1 MTIIQNYLSG
11 LRLASRSLKLTT
23 MIYVL
28 NLLFALALAI
38 PFYGVI
44 TNAAHGSLQVN
55 KLLTNFDF
63 TAIQEFMDSA
73 KGSISLLFK
82 TGVWLAILYLLLNIF
97 LAGGILKTLD
107 NEAVF
112 ERKEF
117 FANGSKFF
125 FRFLRLTLYF
135 IIIHVLVIL
144 IIYLPLLLII
154 NILVKNAET
163 EKALFYAVISGA
175 GLHLI
180 IFIYLQIVAHYTRFM
195 IITEDSIQVLKK
207 LRASVIFVSRKL
219 LSTYPLYLLL
229 LAGFVLLIFVF
240 KFLSGAIGM
249 TTGFTIFI
257 MFLVQQ
263 LFIWSRIWLKIWI
276 YGSQLEYYL
285 YNKE

>member
-144 IIYLPLLLII
+144 IIYLPLSLII
-154 NILVKNAET
+154 NILWKNAES

-195 IITEDSIQVLKK
+195 LITEDSTQILKK

-240 KFLSGAIGM
+240 KFLSGTIGM

>member
-1 MTIIQNYLSG
+1 MTIIQDYLSG
-11 LRLASRSLKLTT
+11 LRLASRSLKMTT

-38 PFYGVI
+38 PFYGAI

-55 KLLTNFDF
+55 KLLTNFDY
-63 TAIQEFMDSA
+63 TAMQEFMDSA

-107 NEAVF
+107 NEAIF
-112 ERKEF
+112 EKKEF

-125 FRFLRLTLYF
+125 FRLVRLTLYF
-135 IIIHVLVIL
+135 IIIHILVIL
-144 IIYLPLLLII
+144 IIYLPLYLII
-154 NILVKNAET
+154 SILGKNAES
-163 EKALFYAVISGA
+163 EKALFYAVIAGA

-180 IFIYLQIVAHYTRFM
+180 IFIYLLIVAHYTRFM
-195 IITEDSIQVLKK
+195 LITEDSTKVLKK
-207 LRASVIFVSRKL
+207 IWASVKFVFRKF

-229 LAGFVLLIFVF
+229 LTGLILMILVF
-240 KFLSGAIGM
+240 KFLSGTIGM

-257 MFLVQQ
+257 MFLLQQ
-263 LFIWSRIWLKIWI
+263 IFIWSRIWFKIWI

-285 YNKE
+285 YNKD

>member
-144 IIYLPLLLII
+144 IIYLPLSLII